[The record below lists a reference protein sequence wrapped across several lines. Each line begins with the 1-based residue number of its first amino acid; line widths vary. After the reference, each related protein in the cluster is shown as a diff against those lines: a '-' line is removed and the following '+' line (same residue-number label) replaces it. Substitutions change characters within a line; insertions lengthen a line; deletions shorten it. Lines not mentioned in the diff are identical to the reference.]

1 MIEWTDTFETLQLR
15 SSIVQL
21 VDEFSRR
28 YFEWSKREVIGKD
41 WSIFKVKYEF
51 NSYYVY
57 DLEDIYTAIYY
68 KIPLEIV
75 LRYYEEK
82 NEKIN
87 LKIFYIKP
95 VETLKTISGALP
107 SGEAY
112 AAIYGADFYFKKRFF
127 PENK

>member
-1 MIEWTDTFETLQLR
+1 MIEWIDTFETLQLR

-28 YFEWSKREVIGKD
+28 YFEWWEWEEVWIS
-41 WSIFKVKYEF
+41 WLIFKVKYEF

-68 KIPLEIV
+68 NIPLEIV
-75 LRYYEEK
+75 IRYYEER

-87 LKIFYIKP
+87 LKIFYI
-95 VETLKTISGALP
+95 
-107 SGEAY
+107 
-112 AAIYGADFYFKKRFF
+112 R
-127 PENK
+127 NKNK

>member
-1 MIEWTDTFETLQLR
+1 MIEWIDTFETLQLR

-28 YFEWSKREVIGKD
+28 YFEWWEWEEVWIS
-41 WSIFKVKYEF
+41 WSILKVKYEF

-75 LRYYEEK
+75 LRWYEERD
-82 NEKIN
+82 NRIN
-87 LKIFYIKP
+87 LKTFYI
-95 VETLKTISGALP
+95 
-107 SGEAY
+107 
-112 AAIYGADFYFKKRFF
+112 R
-127 PENK
+127 NKNK

>member
-1 MIEWTDTFETLQLR
+1 MIEWIDTFETLQLR

-28 YFEWSKREVIGKD
+28 YFEWWEWEEVWIS

-87 LKIFYIKP
+87 LKIFYI
-95 VETLKTISGALP
+95 
-107 SGEAY
+107 
-112 AAIYGADFYFKKRFF
+112 R
-127 PENK
+127 NKNK

>member
-1 MIEWTDTFETLQLR
+1 MIEWIDTFETLQLR

-28 YFEWSKREVIGKD
+28 YFEWSKWEVIGKD

-51 NSYYVY
+51 KSYYVY
-57 DLEDIYTAIYY
+57 NLEDIYTAIYY

-75 LRYYEEK
+75 LRWYEER

-87 LKIFYIKP
+87 LKIFYI
-95 VETLKTISGALP
+95 
-107 SGEAY
+107 
-112 AAIYGADFYFKKRFF
+112 R
-127 PENK
+127 NKSK